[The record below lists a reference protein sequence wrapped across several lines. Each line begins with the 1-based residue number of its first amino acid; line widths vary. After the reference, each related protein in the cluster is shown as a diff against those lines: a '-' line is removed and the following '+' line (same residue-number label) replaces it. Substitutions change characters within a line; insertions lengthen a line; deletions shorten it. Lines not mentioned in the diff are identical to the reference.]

1 MDMIELEDAYK
12 VARQYMI
19 DNGYHFDDE
28 EDGEVLHGEL
38 EEKVWVGKC
47 EDIHGLIA
55 EVNPIEICAQIMNDN
70 LRQWCEI
77 IQVEM
82 TRALK
87 EMQT

>member
-1 MDMIELEDAYK
+1 MDMLELEDAYK

-38 EEKVWVGKC
+38 EQKVWIGNC
-47 EDIHGLIA
+47 EDLNGYIA
-55 EVNPIEICAQIMNDN
+55 DINPAEICAQIQDDH
-70 LRQWCEI
+70 LSQWCEI
-77 IQVEM
+77 MQVEM
-82 TRALK
+82 KRSLK